1 MEGFVALED
10 RVQRERRDSA
20 SAACAAGGACSKVE
34 GLRICASLVEGAPKY
49 KKKLADNAKLRCFGK
64 AHCQCEEK

>member
-49 KKKLADNAKLRCFGK
+49 KRSLPTMPNSDVRKSTLPM
-64 AHCQCEEK
+64 